1 MLTLLQ
7 ARTSSSRLPAKVL
20 RPLLG
25 VPMIL
30 RQIERIRRASKI
42 GRLVLVTSTDPSDD
56 QLAAL
61 CAEQGVDCHR
71 GSLNDVLDRFYQAAS
86 RFGAANIVRLTG
98 DCPLTDPDV
107 IDRTIDAF
115 LQGDY
120 DYLSNALHPS
130 FPDGLDVEVCRFET
144 LATAW
149 REAVLPSQREHVMPF
164 IYQHPERFRIGYYRH
179 TQDLSHLR
187 WTVDQP
193 ADFAFVEAVYERLY
207 PAKPDFGM
215 QDVLTL
221 LENEPG
227 LLDLNR
233 QIPRNEGFV
242 LSQAQDEATAPSNE
256 DRP

>member
-7 ARTSSSRLPAKVL
+7 ARTSSSRLPGKVL

-30 RQIERIRRASKI
+30 RQIERVRRASRVD
-42 GRLVLVTSTDPSDD
+42 RLVLVTSSDPSDD
-56 QLAAL
+56 ALAGV
-61 CAEQGVDCHR
+61 CADQGVDCYR

-86 RFGAANIVRLTG
+86 HYGAANLVRLTG
-98 DCPLTDPDV
+98 DCPLTDPVV
-107 IDRTIDAF
+107 IDETIDAF
-115 LQGDY
+115 LQGGY

-149 REAVLPSQREHVMPF
+149 REAILPSQREHVMPF
-164 IYQHPERFRIGYYRH
+164 IYQHPERFRIGHHRYE
-179 TQDLSHLR
+179 QDLSHLR
-187 WTVDQP
+187 WTVDEP

-207 PAKPDFGM
+207 PVKPDFGM
-215 QDVLTL
+215 RQVLAL
-221 LENEPG
+221 LEQEPQ

-233 QIPRNEGFV
+233 RIPRNEGFV
-242 LSQAQDEATAPSNE
+242 LSQSQDGATSSAHE
-256 DRP
+256 DPP

>member
-25 VPMIL
+25 VPMIS

-86 RFGAANIVRLTG
+86 RFGATNIVRLTG

-107 IDRTIDAF
+107 IDQTIDAF
-115 LQGDY
+115 LQGGY

-149 REAVLPSQREHVMPF
+149 REAALPSQREHVMPF

-187 WTVDQP
+187 WTVDQL

-242 LSQAQDEATAPSNE
+242 LSQAQDEAAAPSNE